1 MSHYPRITKS
11 IMDEW
16 RQAQGHR
23 GAKGVIEVLRALE
36 FIALPIAEMCARQT
50 EHQPL
55 RLTGKQLR
63 LAQHRA
69 LSQRRR
75 AEHGD
80 MPADPD
86 TWWGQIESIAARW
99 GISTARSDW
108 ESTTKPDVQEA
119 A

>member
-1 MSHYPRITKS
+1 MSHFPRITKG

-16 RQAQGHR
+16 RTEQGHR
-23 GAKGVIEVLRALE
+23 GSKGVLEVLRALE
-36 FIALPIAEMCARQT
+36 FIALPIAEVYARQT

-55 RLTGKQLR
+55 RLTGKQLK

-69 LSQRRR
+69 ISQKRR
-75 AEHGD
+75 AEFGD

-86 TWWGQIESIAARW
+86 TWWGQIESIVARW
-99 GISTARSDW
+99 GIATTRADW
-108 ESTTKPDVQEA
+108 EATTKPDVQEA